1 MVKRGR
7 ARVFLRNS
15 ALTGTMTAGNNL
27 QREADRMVM
36 IENLEARPLEYF
48 TSVTRDKL
56 ITADLVTNAEHESYE
71 YNCYSKEV
79 SFIVAKPSAWSETY
93 SVAIFASNIRS
104 LQSL

>member
-48 TSVTRDKL
+48 TSVTRD
-56 ITADLVTNAEHESYE
+56 T
-71 YNCYSKEV
+71 
-79 SFIVAKPSAWSETY
+79 
-93 SVAIFASNIRS
+93 
-104 LQSL
+104 